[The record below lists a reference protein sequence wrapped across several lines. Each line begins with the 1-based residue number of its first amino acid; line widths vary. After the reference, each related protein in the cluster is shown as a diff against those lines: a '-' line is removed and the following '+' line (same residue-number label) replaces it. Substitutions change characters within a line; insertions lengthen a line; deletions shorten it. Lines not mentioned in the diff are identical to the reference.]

1 MPFDRTDRAAG
12 PKTRMKKLRQDPD
25 TDEDFLARYRDGDA
39 EAFRQLVDYFQD
51 RMLQFFYRLCWDRSR
66 AEDLT
71 QDLFLKLMQGSRR
84 YRARGRLSYFVYR
97 VATNLWIDHYRA
109 ARPQPRL
116 YSIDHA
122 AVGDHDGSVRQ
133 QIPGDDPSPME
144 VLAGEEEKLALRKA
158 LESLTEP
165 HRIVFE
171 LAVYEERPYAEISE
185 LLDIPV
191 GTIKSRMHNA
201 VAALKRVMDTGEQS
215 DAAGER
221 GRRRAGDGGST

>member
-122 AVGDHDGSVRQ
+122 AVGDHDESVRQ

-185 LLDIPV
+185 LVDIPV

-201 VAALKRVMDTGEQS
+201 VAALKRVMDAGEQS